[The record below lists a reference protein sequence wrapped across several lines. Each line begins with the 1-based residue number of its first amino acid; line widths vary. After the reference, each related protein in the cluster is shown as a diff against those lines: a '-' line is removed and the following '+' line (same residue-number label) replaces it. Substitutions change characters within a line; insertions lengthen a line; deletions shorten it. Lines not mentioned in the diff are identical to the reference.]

1 MTAAVGRRSTGH
13 GMAPALRG
21 GALSLVAALVLSCS
35 AEGNPAPT
43 ALEGELDVFVT
54 DSSERIHELR
64 DDSGRRFALEFGQQP
79 PMLAT
84 GDRVRVEGEVLEGDR
99 FAVDTITV
107 EDDGSVEDGV
117 GVSAQSLIGNA
128 VARKSKLAVLL
139 VHWSQ
144 PDMLTVEQMRER
156 VFTGERSTAAFYKEN
171 SYGLFELTGDVFG
184 WYQLSGI
191 TGCNSNAI
199 ASAARAA
206 ATAAGVSLTGYQ
218 QVLYYFPRN
227 TACRYSGLAL
237 LGRPNRPARD
247 TWYNGSSGCVVLAQ
261 ELLHNF
267 GAVHSHSWNCTTEI
281 GGTCMDSEYGDP
293 YDPMGGGCYHTNAY
307 QKAAQGW
314 FGRCNVITVS
324 SSETFKIAPA
334 EKPSNDVQAIRVPM
348 SASLCPG
355 ELSSCHYWLEYR
367 QPLGLFDG
375 QNASSPVHKGVL
387 VHAAG
392 AVDFAG
398 TGRPGAPYIL
408 DMTPGSNM
416 RDFTDGV
423 LGLGKTYQEPSMG
436 VSITVDA
443 LETDG
448 ATVTIKFP
456 NGGSGAPTCIDGN
469 GASSGGMTTP
479 PPMQG
484 MCDDGEYEFEG
495 RCYAEVLGTYD
506 TAVAD
511 CMERGTG
518 WKLVEINSAAENA
531 FVARIVGTGE
541 SWLGGNDR
549 TTEGTWVWGSGT
561 TFWTGGPTG
570 MASGSAFTSFEAG
583 EPNDGNG
590 NSDCLRM
597 IMGGAWRDSDCAAE
611 YPGVCESQ

>member
-1 MTAAVGRRSTGH
+1 MTADAYQRWTAGS
-13 GMAPALRG
+13 LR
-21 GALSLVAALVLSCS
+21 ALVLLLAGCT
-35 AEGNPAPT
+35 AETGAPART
-43 ALEGELDVFVT
+43 LEGELDVFVSDT
-54 DSSERIHELR
+54 AEMTHELR
-64 DDSGRRFALEFGQQP
+64 DDSGRHLQLAFDRKP

-84 GDRVRVEGEVLEGDR
+84 GDRVRVQGELLDGDR
-99 FAVDTITV
+99 FAVQDIAV
-107 EDDGSVEDGV
+107 LDDGEEEAGV
-117 GVSAQSLIGNA
+117 GVSSQALVGNA
-128 VARKSKLAVLL
+128 VTRKSKLAVLL

-144 PDMLTVEQMRER
+144 PDMLTAEQMKER

-191 TGCNSNAI
+191 TGCNSTAI
-199 ASAARAA
+199 ATAARAA
-206 ATAAGVSLTGYQ
+206 ATAAGVSLTGYN

-227 TACRYSGLAL
+227 TACRYSGLAT

-281 GGTCMDSEYGDP
+281 GGTCTDSEYGDP

-314 FGRCNVITVS
+314 FGRCNVVTVT
-324 SSETFKIAPA
+324 SSETFKIVPA
-334 EKPSNDVQAIRVPM
+334 EKPSNDVQVIRVPM
-348 SASLCPG
+348 SESLCPAD
-355 ELSSCHYWLEYR
+355 LSSCHYWLEYR
-367 QPLGLFDG
+367 QPVGLFDSV
-375 QNASSPVHKGVL
+375 QMNSPVHKGVL

-392 AVDFAG
+392 AVDFSG
-398 TGRPGAPYIL
+398 TGRPGAPYVL

-416 RDFTDGV
+416 RDFVDGV
-423 LGLGKTYQEPSMG
+423 LGVGKTFQEPMG

-443 LETDG
+443 LEADG
-448 ATVTIKFP
+448 ATVTITFP
-456 NGGSGAPTCIDGN
+456 NGGSGAPTCIDGS
-469 GASSGGMTTP
+469 GASSGGNMNP

-484 MCDDGEYEFEG
+484 MCDMGEFEYEG
-495 RCYAEVLGTYD
+495 HCYAETGL
-506 TAVAD
+506 ANFAD
-511 CMERGTG
+511 AATECTERGSG
-518 WKLVEINSAAENA
+518 WKLAEINSAAENA
-531 FVARIVGTGE
+531 FVARVVGTGE
-541 SWLGGNDR
+541 SWLGGSDR

-561 TFWTGGPTG
+561 TFWMGGATGAAVGG
-570 MASGSAFTSFEAG
+570 AYTSFEPG

-597 IMGGAWRDSDCAAE
+597 ITGGAWRDSDCATE
-611 YPGVCESQ
+611 YSAVCESM